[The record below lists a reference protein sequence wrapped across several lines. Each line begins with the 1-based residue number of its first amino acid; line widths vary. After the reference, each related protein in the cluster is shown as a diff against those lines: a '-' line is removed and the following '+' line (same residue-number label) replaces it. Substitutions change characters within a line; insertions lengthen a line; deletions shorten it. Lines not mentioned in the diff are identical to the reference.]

1 MIIQDRGT
9 RQDIGRV
16 GSGNMKIFEITEK
29 NLPFDLAAD
38 VKTHMVNDKDF
49 YRQEYYPCMVGLQKK
64 VKEGSCTNEDVKPMV
79 LKACKSYM
87 SKYNVPEG
95 AFTKE
100 VTMQLASE
108 ILKDELEN
116 LRQGEY

>member
-1 MIIQDRGT
+1 MITQVLAIKR
-9 RQDIGRV
+9 DIGV
-16 GSGNMKIFEITEK
+16 AGSGDMKIFEITEK